1 MRRALTLAPLLL
13 CACDDPA
20 PPPPRARDAAARPV
34 FPASSGLRNVRLECF
49 PAGFR
54 VARARVREGR
64 VELCGRAPTGAPRC
78 YRIDPATSEVLPGD
92 ARDAPTGMPAEPV
105 IEAPL
110 SRGEVMVRG
119 GRASLRGGT
128 LTTVGGRTQVAQA
141 QQLGFTALENAVV
154 VSWTDGW
161 FVGVIGVRPPDLG
174 ASAFVDPSNGHAV
187 GRSPVLPCDGGV

>member
-1 MRRALTLAPLLL
+1 MRLATTLLPLLL

-20 PPPPRARDAAARPV
+20 PPPLRPRDAAARPV
-34 FPASSGLRNVRLECF
+34 FPASSGLRNVRLDCF

-64 VELCGRAPTGAPRC
+64 VELCGRAPSGAPRC
-78 YRIDPATSEVLPGD
+78 YRIDPATSEVLVAD
-92 ARDAPTGMPAEPV
+92 AVDVPATMPSEPV

-154 VSWTDGW
+154 VPWTDGW

-174 ASAFVDPSNGHAV
+174 ASAFIDPSNGHAV